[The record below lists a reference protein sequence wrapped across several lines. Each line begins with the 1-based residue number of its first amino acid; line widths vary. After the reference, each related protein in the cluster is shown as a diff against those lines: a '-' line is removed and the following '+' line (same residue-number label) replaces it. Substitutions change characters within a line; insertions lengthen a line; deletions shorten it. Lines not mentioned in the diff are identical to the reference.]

1 MALPLPRP
9 TKDWNKEEIKT
20 IYEDGQAALKFVD
33 DTGVVSETYGYY
45 LKRGRE
51 TIIEKMMELIMNT
64 GYFKVQYSS
73 SKYVLY
79 WRDAPEGIAK
89 FLQHLETVFTED
101 EKKQLVPA
109 AGVVMLAANPR
120 PRPTSD
126 WSSDEIKIMYSD
138 CDDAM
143 KVLETNP
150 AIISEKYRQR
160 LKRGRAAIIEAMMEF
175 IMNTTYFKIQYGSSK
190 YVLYWRDAPDGLA
203 KFLKQIETVFT
214 RNK

>member
-9 TKDWNKEEIKT
+9 TNDWTEEEIKT
-20 IYEDGQAALKFVD
+20 IYEDGGDALKFVD
-33 DTGVVSETYGYY
+33 ETGVVSETYGYY

-51 TIIEKMMELIMNT
+51 SIIEKMMELIMNT
-64 GYFKVQYSS
+64 GYFKEQYSS

-101 EKKQLVPA
+101 EKKPFAPA
-109 AGVVMLAANPR
+109 ETLPASPV

-126 WSSDEIKIMYSD
+126 WSSDEIKIMHGD

-160 LKRGRAAIIEAMMEF
+160 LERGREAIIEAIMEF
-175 IMNTTYFKIQYGSSK
+175 IMNTSYFKIQHGSSK

-203 KFLKQIETVFT
+203 KFLKRIEIVFT